1 MPDYELRIMPVDQVR
16 PADYNP
22 RVALKPGDPEY
33 EKLRASIADLGVI
46 DPLVWNE
53 TTGRLVGGHQRLTAC
68 INEGMKE
75 VPCFVVHLSE
85 EKERQANIALGI
97 FRSVNLKSSDQ

>member
-1 MPDYELRIMPVDQVR
+1 MPDYELRIMPVDQIQ

-33 EKLRASIADLGVI
+33 EKLRASIDDLGVI

-53 TTGRLVGGHQRLTAC
+53 TTGRLVGGHKRLTVLMNA
-68 INEGMKE
+68 GMKKDPRYCD
-75 VPCFVVHLSE
+75 VIVDSWKKFTVGVQ
-85 EKERQANIALGI
+85 RRG
-97 FRSVNLKSSDQ
+97 